1 MAMLKDNLLELTHKL
16 AKVGGWA
23 VMYGEEKTLFWTPGT
38 FDILEIP
45 QDSIPPLETLLS
57 YVIPEYRDD
66 LLHKIDACRNH
77 GHACDVEFEFQTVNN
92 QRKWIHLI
100 AEAKFSNVG
109 RVLQISGAIQDIT
122 AQKMEEQQNKVLSNR
137 MLVTL
142 ENMSDAF
149 YLLDSD
155 WRLLY
160 VNRATDKL
168 LPNFREQG
176 LGKIIWDEFPYMRH
190 TPIYVGF
197 QQAVSDKQPFH
208 FEYFSALMDNWIE
221 IDAFPSPAGLAVYF
235 HSITEKKQLKERLD
249 QAQHMESIGKL
260 TGHVAHDFNNLLT
273 IILGNADLLAML
285 IPDDDHKRIATNIKT
300 AALRGSELTKR
311 LLSYARK
318 QTLAPR
324 PVDINLLVE
333 GMHELLIRT
342 LGVNIRIGVFT
353 QPNLPKALV
362 DEHQLEGALL
372 NLCLNARDA
381 MPYGGSLT
389 ITTRA
394 RSFSKHAAMKFSDF
408 TAGDYIQI
416 AVTDT
421 GTGIAP
427 EIIKQ
432 VFEPFFTTK
441 ELGKGTGL
449 GLSSVYGFAKQSNGH
464 VQLQSSVGK
473 GTTVEL
479 YLPVCLTTDPVTD
492 NPAEETQGGSETILL
507 VDDDELVRNAAQ
519 MMLTTSLGYQVVAVS
534 NGETALSVLRGHTR
548 IDLLFTDVMMPGL
561 NGFDL
566 AMQALLLRPGL
577 RVLLTSGFANTTL
590 QPPDGSGVEFP
601 LLPKPYSVHDLARKL
616 REVFDHHKA
625 NPT

>member
-23 VMYGEEKTLFWTPGT
+23 VMYGEEKTFFWTPGV
-38 FDILEIP
+38 FEILELPIGP
-45 QDSIPPLETLLS
+45 VPSLEIILS
-57 YVIPEYRDD
+57 YVAAEYRDE
-66 LLHKIDACRNH
+66 LLLKVNACRNQ
-77 GHACDVEFEFQTVNN
+77 GLPCDMEFEIHTASN
-92 QRKWIHLI
+92 QHKWVHLI

-109 RVLQISGAIQDIT
+109 RVLQITGAIQDIT
-122 AQKMEEQQNKVLSNR
+122 TQKMEELQNKVLSNR
-137 MLVTL
+137 LLVTL

-155 WRLLY
+155 WRILY
-160 VNRATDKL
+160 VNRAASELVKS
-168 LPNFREQG
+168 FREQG
-176 LGKIIWDEFPYMRH
+176 LGKVIWDEFPHMRH
-190 TPIYVGF
+190 TPIYDGF
-197 QQAVSDKQPFH
+197 LQAARDNQPFH
-208 FEYFSALMDNWIE
+208 FEYYSALMANWIE

-235 HSITEKKQLKERLD
+235 HSITEKKLLKERLD

-273 IILGNADLLAML
+273 IILGNADLLATL
-285 IPDDDHKRIATNIKT
+285 IPNDDHKRIATNIKT

-311 LLSYARK
+311 LLAYARK

-353 QPNLPKALV
+353 QPNLPNALV

-394 RSFSKHAAMKFSDF
+394 RYFSEHDAQKFSDF
-408 TAGDYIQI
+408 KAGDYIQI

-421 GTGIAP
+421 GSGIAP
-427 EIIKQ
+427 DIIKQ

-449 GLSSVYGFAKQSNGH
+449 GLSSVFGFAKQSNGH
-464 VQLQSSVGK
+464 VQLQSAVGS

-479 YLPVCLTTDPVTD
+479 YLPVCSATDSVEESQ
-492 NPAEETQGGSETILL
+492 AEETQGGSETILL

-519 MMLTTSLGYQVVAVS
+519 MMLTTSLGYQVIAVS
-534 NGETALSVLRGHTR
+534 NGETALSVLRGNTR
-548 IDLLFTDVMMPGL
+548 IELLFTDIMMPGL
-561 NGFDL
+561 NGLDL
-566 AMQALLLRPGL
+566 AKQALLLRPSL
-577 RVLLTSGFANTTL
+577 KILLTSGFANTTL
-590 QPPDGSGVEFP
+590 QPSDGAGVEFP
-601 LLPKPYSVHDLARKL
+601 LLPKPYSVHDLARKM
-616 REVFDHHKA
+616 REVFDHHK
-625 NPT
+625 P